1 VASLTTAAKQEVPI
15 STSEPKNQNQT
26 ISSGLFRKQLG
37 RRVVACAYERRVIEM
52 ATAEMLQR
60 TILHAL
66 ADDSSPDEAATV
78 PLFQLS

>member
-1 VASLTTAAKQEVPI
+1 VAPLTTAAKQEVPI
-15 STSEPKNQNQT
+15 STSEPRNRT

-66 ADDSSPDEAATV
+66 ADDSSSDEAATV

>member
-1 VASLTTAAKQEVPI
+1 MAPLTAAAKQEVPI
-15 STSEPKNQNQT
+15 STSEPTNRT
-26 ISSGLFRKQLG
+26 ISGGLFRKQLG
-37 RRVVACAYERRVIEM
+37 RRVLVCAYERRVIEM

-66 ADDSSPDEAATV
+66 ADDSSSDEAATV